1 MRGLR
6 RTLARCDLVL
16 LNQRG
21 HLFPWIPVFLAI
33 GIGLYFLCPV
43 EPAPWVHAALLATGA
58 LGAAVALRWPG
69 GLTSLGWVL
78 ALSAAGFCLAGLRA
92 HQVAGPVLDW
102 RYYGPV
108 EGRVVGLDRSASDAV
123 RVTLDRVRLERVGPD
138 KRPDKV
144 RISLHGP
151 PAELVPGQRIMT
163 TGHLSPPQ
171 GPVEPGGFDFRR
183 HAWFQGLGAVGYT
196 RSPVLTVAPPG
207 EGRAGLFVF
216 ALRMAV
222 SDHIRRVLPGDVGG
236 FAAAVTTGDR
246 SGVSQVALDA
256 LRASNLAHLLAIS
269 GLHMGLLSGFVFA
282 ALRMGLSLVPALA
295 LRFPVKK
302 IAAVG
307 ALGAA
312 AVYLALSGGNV
323 ATERAF
329 IMVAVVLLAVLVD
342 RRAFSLRAVAMAAL
356 IVLVLRPE
364 ALLGPGFQM
373 SFAATTALVAFFG
386 WLRDADLPRAPGWA
400 KPVLG
405 VVLSSAI
412 AGLATAPIGAAH
424 FNTMSHYGLFA
435 NLLSVPLMGVLV
447 IPAAVLALFLAPLGL
462 EIVGLYPMG
471 LGLRWI
477 LGVAH
482 VVTGLD
488 GAQSHVPGPG
498 PWVLPLMALGM
509 LWLMLWQ
516 GRSRLIG
523 LAPAAVAFA
532 LWTQADRPMVLVAD
546 TGGLVGVMTEQGRA
560 LSKPR
565 GAGFVAR
572 NWLENDG
579 DGIDQTGAAAR
590 WPGPEGKLRRVAL
603 AATEVVHVIG
613 KTGAAEIESCVA
625 GEVVISSVPLRLD
638 GPCEVFD
645 PKRLLRTGSLA
656 ISDKGIV
663 TAQEKAGARI
673 WNTPLAPKARR
684 LALRQ

>member
-6 RTLARCDLVL
+6 RALSWGDMVL
-16 LNQRG
+16 LCQRG
-21 HLFPWIPVFLAI
+21 HLFPWAPVCLAI
-33 GIGLYFLCPV
+33 GIGSYFSLPV
-43 EPAPWVHAALLATGA
+43 EPGAPIYAALGVS
-58 LGAAVALRWPG
+58 GSICAAVAMRWPG
-69 GLTSLGWVL
+69 GWSAL
-78 ALSAAGFCLAGLRA
+78 AWAMMLVAIGFGLSGVRA
-92 HQVAGPVLDW
+92 HLAAAPVLDW
-102 RYYGPV
+102 RYYGPI
-108 EGRVVGLDRSASDAV
+108 EGRIVAMDRSASDAM
-123 RVTLDRVRLERVGPD
+123 RVTLDRVTLERVAPAR
-138 KRPDKV
+138 RPDRV

-151 PAELVPGQRIMT
+151 PVPLEPGQRIMT

-196 RSPVLTVAPPG
+196 RNPVLTVAP
-207 EGRAGLFVF
+207 GRMGQDGLGVF
-216 ALRMAV
+216 TLRMAA
-222 SDHIRRVLPGDVGG
+222 SERVRAILPGDVGG

-246 SGVSQVALDA
+246 SGVGQGALDA

-269 GLHMGLLSGFVFA
+269 GLHMGLLAGFVFA
-282 ALRMGLSLVPALA
+282 LLRMGLSLFPALA
-295 LRFPVKK
+295 LRVPVKK
-302 IAAVG
+302 LAALG

-356 IVLVLRPE
+356 VVLFLRPE

-373 SFAATTALVAFFG
+373 SFAATTALIAFFG

-405 VVLSSAI
+405 VLMSSAI
-412 AGLATAPIGAAH
+412 AGLATAPVGAAH
-424 FNTMSHYGLFA
+424 FNTLSHYGLIA
-435 NLLSVPLMGVLV
+435 NLVSVPLMGVLV
-447 IPAAVLALFLAPLGL
+447 IPAAVAALCLAPLGL
-462 EIVGLYPMG
+462 EWLGLVPMG
-471 LGLRWI
+471 WGLSWI

-482 VVTGLD
+482 WVSGLS
-488 GAQSHVPGPG
+488 GAQGHVPGPG
-498 PWVLPLMALGM
+498 PMVLPMIALGM

-516 GRSRLIG
+516 GRARVAGVVPVII
-523 LAPAAVAFA
+523 AFA
-532 LWTQADRPMVLVAD
+532 LWSQAQRPAILVAD
-546 TGGLVGVMTEQGRA
+546 SGGLVGVMTAQGRA

-579 DGIDQTGAAAR
+579 DGVDQEMAALR
-590 WPGPEGKLRRVAL
+590 WPGEAGKLRVM
-603 AATEVVHVIG
+603 AAGGAEIIHVIG
-613 KTGAAEIESCVA
+613 KTGAAQMSACTKNQ
-625 GEVVISSVPLRLD
+625 VVIASVPLQID
-638 GPCEVFD
+638 GPCEVYD

-656 ISDKGIV
+656 ISKNGVV
-663 TAQEKAGARI
+663 TAQQAAGRRL
-673 WNTPLAPKARR
+673 WNTRDRTQTR
-684 LALRQ
+684 LARAQ